1 MRKSQ
6 SGSETCKSKK
16 TFLFYRPLV
25 DSGTDLGDR
34 EGVFLTSCVTI
45 LVGEA
50 GAERRVVQQS
60 VMPGHTHCTDIF
72 IESWE
77 LLLNAKWNQV
87 RQQGLT
93 GLLISLKLCCSKS
106 RSNAAARTAVTTR
119 RALCKTT
126 PNHPYQ
132 HPLMLHSFYCLP

>member
-1 MRKSQ
+1 MVIKSPLYII
-6 SGSETCKSKK
+6 
-16 TFLFYRPLV
+16 FRPLV

-50 GAERRVVQQS
+50 GAGRRVVQQA

-87 RQQGLT
+87 RPQLSTSLIIIPNMLQQVEIKCCNKDGCNNEGNTLQKSYQPPSST
-93 GLLISLKLCCSKS
+93 PSPYLLLFTIMHFVYFK
-106 RSNAAARTAVTTR
+106 
-119 RALCKTT
+119 
-126 PNHPYQ
+126 
-132 HPLMLHSFYCLP
+132 

>member
-1 MRKSQ
+1 MFK
-6 SGSETCKSKK
+6 
-16 TFLFYRPLV
+16 FYRPLV

-87 RQQGLT
+87 RQKGLT
-93 GLLISLKLCCSKS
+93 GLFLKSTYISAS
-106 RSNAAARTAVTTR
+106 RDQVLQRGR
-119 RALCKTT
+119 L
-126 PNHPYQ
+126 
-132 HPLMLHSFYCLP
+132 